1 MYKRQ
6 DAKTIFPDKTQ
17 LAGAISA
24 FIVSQNFRL
33 TFSTTPMLL
42 FMEALLYLT
51 VPVITLFWFRKHWLS
66 DASLIRKNRPT
77 LVVAIAIGM
86 GAFAVMFQI
95 ALRQFGYGD
104 ANEIVAITSV
114 LNVALSLAIF
124 SGVAGFERAVF
135 WLCSSL
141 VLFVCFTTQS
151 TTVFTAAFCYLAIA
165 MWWMLDSYWQRL
177 QATALDAESRS
188 LPIRAIAW
196 GGSIIGLIL
205 VGGLATLAGPIR
217 ETISLP
223 GFMLTSGG
231 ENGYSNM
238 YSRAGVGDGDML
250 TNGENATSVGAV
262 ETDQFIEDDKPSLY
276 DIMSDMYDG
285 PKMKRTE
292 QSKAVSPD
300 AIAKHIHDLK
310 QAEQSG
316 KTFRTLREPAEQKNL
331 DIEDRISNAL
341 FYVEGPVPTRFAV
354 DYFHHFDGWDWS
366 KISLSESETRKPEIN
381 LEFHQEK
388 PWYTFNLPDIG
399 LLTGERHH
407 KVKVMRLKT
416 KNLPVPPFLKAWHIH
431 QVDRENFFRLN
442 SAGAIDLN
450 GGILP
455 SQSVINTISQIPDF
469 SRSNAPQKL
478 VSRDEMQIMQ
488 TVTGWLGIQNGSN
501 ESGAAFHRE
510 VGDQSSSFLQVP
522 ENTTKARLQS
532 LVEQWT
538 EGKPKGWQQIQS
550 IISKMRKEF
559 QLDPA
564 LVASESSSDPI
575 ASFLDNGGGPAYLFA
590 TTAAMA
596 LRSAGYETR
605 LAKGFVV
612 RKKDYVRTSNQS
624 IVDSENYHAWPEV
637 RLGESIWIPVEPTP
651 GYPIPARYK
660 STWEH
665 VVSTVSF
672 VIETVLSHP
681 IISVTVLL
689 SLGIVA
695 GYRKAL
701 VSIGFWCFWCVL
713 FFVRPKTR
721 LRITRQLLDLRFW
734 AAGIPRPPS
743 LPIQAWF
750 EQWNRNHQY
759 DFFMYWNRAQF
770 SDGFDSNSDRQAIQ
784 QACCTIVA
792 ELSLRRI
799 TNFVKR
805 NESANSH

>member
-1 MYKRQ
+1 MDKRQ
-6 DAKTIFPDKTQ
+6 DNKSIFPDKTQ
-17 LAGAISA
+17 LVGALSA
-24 FIVSQNFRL
+24 FIVSQIFRL
-33 TFSTTPMLL
+33 SFSTTPMLL
-42 FMEALLYLT
+42 LAEALLYLT

-66 DASLIRKNRPT
+66 DASSIRQNRPT

-86 GAFAVMFQI
+86 GAFAVMFQVVM
-95 ALRQFGYGD
+95 RQFGYGD

-114 LNVALSLAIF
+114 LNVALSLAVF
-124 SGVAGFERAVF
+124 SGVSEFERAVF

-151 TTVFTAAFCYLAIA
+151 TSVFIAAFCYLAIA
-165 MWWMLDSYWQRL
+165 IWWMLDSYWQRL
-177 QATALDAESRS
+177 QTTALDAESRS
-188 LPIRAIAW
+188 LPIRVIAW

-205 VGGLATLAGPIR
+205 IGGLATLAGPIR
-217 ETISLP
+217 DTISLP

-276 DIMSDMYDG
+276 DIMSDTYDG

-310 QAEQSG
+310 RAEQSG
-316 KTFRTLREPAEQKNL
+316 KTFRTLREPAEHKPL
-331 DIEDRISNAL
+331 DIKDRISNAL
-341 FYVEGPVPTRFAV
+341 FYVEGPVPTRFTM

-366 KISLSESETRKPEIN
+366 KTTLPETETRKPEIH
-381 LEFHQEK
+381 LEFHQDK
-388 PWYTFNLPDIG
+388 PWYTLTYPSSG

-416 KNLPVPPFLKAWHIH
+416 NNLPTPPFLKAWHIH
-431 QVDRENFFRLN
+431 QVDREKFFRRN

-450 GGILP
+450 GGALP
-455 SQSVINTISQIPDF
+455 SLTVINTISQIPDF

-488 TVTGWLGIQNGSN
+488 TVTGWLGIQIGPD
-501 ESGAAFHRE
+501 ESYSAFHRE
-510 VGDQSSSFLQVP
+510 AGDQSSFLQIP
-522 ENTTKARLQS
+522 DNATKARIQS
-532 LVEQWT
+532 LVKQWT
-538 EGKPKGWQQIQS
+538 DGTPRGWRQIQA
-550 IISKMRKEF
+550 IVSKTRNGFK
-559 QLDPA
+559 LDSEW
-564 LVASESSSDPI
+564 VANASSSDSV
-575 ASFLDNGGGPAYLFA
+575 ASFLDNEGGPAYLFA
-590 TTAAMA
+590 TTAAVA

-605 LAKGFVV
+605 LASGFVV
-612 RKKDYVRTSNQS
+612 RNKDYVRTSQQS
-624 IVDSENYHAWPEV
+624 IVDTENYHVWPEV

-660 STWEH
+660 STWER
-665 VVSTVSF
+665 VVSAVSF
-672 VIETVLSHP
+672 LVGWVLTHP
-681 IISVTVLL
+681 IISLSVLI
-689 SLGIVA
+689 SLGVVA
-695 GYRKAL
+695 CYRKAL
-701 VSIGFWCFWCVL
+701 LSIGFWCCWHAL
-713 FFVRPKTR
+713 FFLRSSTR
-721 LRITRQLLDLRFW
+721 LRMTRQLLDIRFW

-750 EQWNRNHQY
+750 EQLNRNDQF
-759 DFFMYWNRAQF
+759 DFFIHWNRAQF